1 LSILNTF
8 QFIFSHPLT
17 KIRKIA
23 AFKRWLRWQL
33 GSRIISG
40 SSALQ
45 FVENSR
51 LLAQPGMTGATG
63 NIYCGLHEPN
73 DMGFLLHFLREKDL
87 FMDVGANIGSY
98 TVLASGVIGAETI
111 CFEPIPTTYQHLLDN
126 IYLNRLVDRVQAL
139 NVAVGSE
146 DGEIEMMADQDTVN
160 RVVSAGEY
168 SGLTIKVPVVTV
180 DKILAG
186 RVPKL
191 IKIDVEGYETLV
203 LESARQTLENKA
215 LEAVIIELNGSGSV
229 LGFDEGSIRRHFID
243 LGFTACTYDVRTR
256 LLQEENDEIKNISDN
271 TLYVRNIEATQ
282 DRLRHARYFNVLGI
296 NI

>member
-1 LSILNTF
+1 
-8 QFIFSHPLT
+8 
-17 KIRKIA
+17 
-23 AFKRWLRWQL
+23 
-33 GSRIISG
+33 
-40 SSALQ
+40 
-45 FVENSR
+45 
-51 LLAQPGMTGATG
+51 MTGATG

-146 DGEIEMMADQDTVN
+146 EGEIEMMADQDTVN
-160 RVVSAGEY
+160 RVVAAGEY

-180 DKILAG
+180 DKILDG

-203 LESARQTLENKA
+203 LESAKQTLENKA

-229 LGFDEGSIRRHFID
+229 LGFDEDSIRRHFID

-282 DRLRHARYFNVLGI
+282 DRLRHARYFNVLGA